1 MSMTS
6 SPFSQVLSIVGSE
19 LRRRRFYLLW
29 WSLGILLLV
38 AFTVLAYGSVRDQA
52 DQLNKAF
59 GDLSGSIG
67 SFVGTTD
74 MFSPVGYLNS
84 QLYYI
89 TLPVLFILLSVTLA
103 SSLLNKE
110 ESHHTLELLLARPV
124 SRTALLGA
132 KALAGAIVIG
142 ILGVVTTLCITV
154 CSLLVH
160 IDIPMAYLLLTTAA
174 MVLFSTAFG
183 MVAFMLYA
191 ASGATRRLAAV
202 LAIIF
207 SFGGYILSSVSGLVH
222 GLGWVAK
229 LVPYHYYDPGAILN
243 GKLSHGLV
251 LYVVAI
257 YAVSWLVA
265 ALGFRRRDIA

>member
-1 MSMTS
+1 MT
-6 SPFSQVLSIVGSE
+6 IVGNE
-19 LRRRRFYLLW
+19 LHRRRFYMLW
-29 WSLGILLLV
+29 WSLGIIALV
-38 AFTVLAYGSVRDQA
+38 VFTVLAYGSVRDQA

-59 GDLSGSIG
+59 GDLSGNIG

-74 MFSPVGYLNS
+74 MFSPSGYLNS

-124 SRTALLGA
+124 SRTSLLIA
-132 KALAGAIVIG
+132 KALAGATVIAILGIVTAVSIVACAWAVHIG
-142 ILGVVTTLCITV
+142 IPVG
-154 CSLLVH
+154 
-160 IDIPMAYLLLTTAA
+160 YLLLATAA
-174 MVLFSTAFG
+174 MVIFSAAFG

-191 ASGATRRLAAV
+191 ASGATRRMSAV
-202 LAIIF
+202 LAIIL

-229 LVPYHYYDPGAILN
+229 LVPYHYYDPGAILG

-251 LYVVAI
+251 MYVVAI
-257 YAVSWLVA
+257 YLVSWLVA
-265 ALGFRRRDIA
+265 IWGFRRRDIA